1 MVEEVYRFVDG
12 YKKNGLNL
20 DSNYVKKV
28 IEERLGKG
36 LADVLEMIK
45 EINFEVLGNN
55 EDRCFE
61 LVIDDRSFVN
71 YMFSDKLFYTSV
83 SIRLFEKPYTRGF
96 YVIDP
101 MNINK
106 LDILKWMTDLIL
118 TETL

>member
-1 MVEEVYRFVDG
+1 MIEEVYRFVDG

-20 DSNYVKKV
+20 ESNYVKKV
-28 IEERLGKG
+28 IKERLGNE
-36 LADVLEMIK
+36 LADILEMIK
-45 EINFEVLGNN
+45 ETNFEVLDNN
-55 EDRCFE
+55 ENKYFE
-61 LVIDDRSFVN
+61 LVIDDRSFID

-83 SIRLFEKPYTRGF
+83 SVRLYEKPYTRGF

-101 MNINK
+101 MDINK

>member
-1 MVEEVYRFVDG
+1 MVEE

-20 DSNYVKKV
+20 ESNYVKKV
-28 IEERLGKG
+28 IKERLGNE

-45 EINFEVLGNN
+45 ETNFEVLGNN
-55 EDRCFE
+55 ENMYFE
-61 LVIDDRSFVN
+61 LVIDDKSFVD
-71 YMFSDKLFYTSV
+71 YMFSDKLFFTSV
-83 SIRLFEKPYTRGF
+83 SIRLFEKPYNYTRGF

-106 LDILKWMTDLIL
+106 LNILKWMTDLIL